1 MASTSLGTL
10 TLDLAV
16 RLSEFTDG
24 LSRAE
29 RATTE
34 TTEEMGD
41 SVSKFKEKLIEG
53 LDGTAIGDA
62 VGSLNEKLSSITE
75 AFGDNGLAGVAAIG
89 AASVIGSVA
98 AIGVGL
104 VTLALQTAE
113 ADEQLERLATR
124 ANTSTTNLQVL
135 TAATGAYGLEMES
148 VGDILADAQEKLGE
162 FSANGGGGLVDTLEL
177 MQNAT
182 KKTDAELEIFG
193 KSLSTMDSVD
203 AIQAVVNE
211 MEQAGATSQEVR
223 FVTESLASG
232 LGDIIPLWDNN
243 GEALRNYEHDLNE
256 AGVIRTKESIEQSQL
271 LANEV
276 ESLQIKFEGVSNQL
290 VTAALPAMG
299 TLIEYFKEGTTQGGS
314 FKNEISGVGQAIN
327 ITAAS
332 VVGLAAGIGLLINSF
347 SAVGMQMRN
356 IGQTAQNY
364 YAADTLAE
372 KGKALF
378 TGFFSAGALASGSM
392 LDISSQWARDM
403 ETINKLL
410 DGASSKM
417 ERVNTQRPAVNT
429 SFGSVLT
436 AKGNNAAF
444 PYRNDG
450 IPYRT
455 GAVDVEIIA
464 SRAIADA
471 AEEEA
476 KAQEKLAKANDKTA
490 KSLKGLAAVKL
501 SVNAKALANAENYG
515 FANYEAQYGLPQ
527 GLMTGIHMQESHGNP
542 NATGPMTKYG
552 KAKGGFQFID
562 ATAQRFKVDN
572 AYNMEQATEGAAKYL
587 SYLYKRFDGD
597 LAKTIAAYNTGEGNV
612 DKNPMSLILS
622 DRWARNKKTGI
633 GQTKEYTKNV
643 LAYMKSATTDTSKL
657 VYDTVTKQAQAAQKL
672 QEETLRR
679 QGSIQA
685 KYATDREKLDRDY
698 AANITE
704 IESLYAEGS
713 LERTDLLNRA
723 KAEYDQKRTAN
734 AKSILESYMA
744 DEEKLTYEHNKKIE
758 RINVEFAEDD
768 QSRQLLVDL
777 QNAAYQEDLANFRFA
792 SQAKAREQ
800 DKMYQSIANSA
811 RANSQL
817 ALSTGKDSMMQRALG
832 DEDYQQW
839 RLSQDYVE
847 GFDSIN
853 NQYSGREKEI
863 NAKDERG
870 EDYLLPELERN
881 ELLELARQEHLDN
894 MWAMEQEYALKD
906 QSLAEQHASQRVA
919 IYQSLFAGMT
929 NAASVFF
936 GENSRM
942 HKLAFAVEQ
951 AYAVNKA
958 LMNVEETY
966 SNTFNSLSAVPLIG
980 PYIAGPGAAVAAG
993 LQVAAA
999 GRIQG
1004 MSAPSVA
1011 GIAHGGLDNV
1021 PEEATYLLQKDER
1034 VLSPKQN
1041 KDLVKFMSEGQ
1052 KSNALN
1058 LTFIDKSSGVDARA
1072 TRQPNGEV
1080 TIEMVDKMIEKSFRR
1095 IRNSNS
1101 LESKA
1106 IQRGTTARPNR
1117 Q

>member
-1 MASTSLGTL
+1 MANTSLGTL

-29 RATTE
+29 RETRDSTE
-34 TTEEMGD
+34 NMGE
-41 SVSKFKEKLIEG
+41 SVGKFKEKLIDD
-53 LDGTAIGDA
+53 LSGTAIGDA
-62 VGSLNEKLSSITE
+62 VGSLNEKLSSIAD
-75 AFGDNGLAGVAAIG
+75 AFGEGGLAGAAAIG
-89 AASVIGSVA
+89 AASIIGSVA

-162 FSANGGGGLVDTLEL
+162 FSATGGGGLVDTLEL

-211 MEQAGATSQEVR
+211 MEQAGATTQEVR

-276 ESLQIKFEGVSNQL
+276 EGLQIKFEGVSNQL
-290 VTAALPAMG
+290 VTAALPAMA

-332 VVGLAAGIGLLINSF
+332 VVGLAAGMGLLINSF
-347 SAVGMQMRN
+347 SAVGRQMAN
-356 IGQTAQNY
+356 IGQTAQNFY
-364 YAADTLAE
+364 NADNLAD

-403 ETINKLL
+403 ETITKLL
-410 DGASSKM
+410 DGASGKM
-417 ERVNTQRPAVNT
+417 NKINTQRPAANT

-436 AKGNNAAF
+436 PKGNNAAF

-455 GAVDVEIIA
+455 GAIDVEIIA
-464 SRAIADA
+464 SRAMADA

-490 KSLKGLAAVKL
+490 KSLKGLATVKL
-501 SVNAKALANAENYG
+501 SVNAKALNNAENYG

-527 GLMTGIHMQESHGNP
+527 GLMTGIHMQESHGNTK
-542 NATGPMTKYG
+542 ATGPSTKWG
-552 KAKGGFQFID
+552 TAKGGFQLID
-562 ATAQRFKVDN
+562 ATAKRFQVDN

-587 SYLYKRFDGD
+587 SYLYKHFNGD

-612 DKNPMSLILS
+612 DNNPMSLILS

-657 VYDTVTKQAQAAQKL
+657 VYDTVSKQAQDAQKL
-672 QEETLRR
+672 QEDTLKR
-679 QGSIQA
+679 QQSIQV
-685 KYATDREKLDRDY
+685 KYATAREKLDRDY
-698 AANITE
+698 VADITE

-723 KAEYDQKRTAN
+723 KAEYEEKRQAK
-734 AKSILESYMA
+734 AKSILETYMS
-744 DEEKLTYEHNKKIE
+744 DEVKLGYEHNKKIDA
-758 RINVEFAEDD
+758 INAEFAHDD
-768 QSRQLLVDL
+768 TTREMLIDL
-777 QNAAYQEDLANFRFA
+777 QKAAYQEDLANFKFA

-800 DKMYQSIANSA
+800 DKMYQSLANSMK
-811 RANSQL
+811 ANG
-817 ALSTGKDSMMQRALG
+817 LSAAGTGLDAMAQRTMSAEGYAGWRFGQDKDEAYNSV
-832 DEDYQQW
+832 D
-839 RLSQDYVE
+839 
-847 GFDSIN
+847 N
-853 NQYSGREKEI
+853 NYSNRQAEI
-863 NAKDERG
+863 NAVDERG
-870 EDYLLPELERN
+870 EFALPELERF
-881 ELLELARQEHLDN
+881 ELLEAAKQEHTDA
-894 MWAMEQEYALKD
+894 MWAMDQEYALKQQMLD
-906 QSLAEQHASQRVA
+906 QQTADARTAIQANAFSAMTSVA
-919 IYQSLFAGMT
+919 AI
-929 NAASVFF
+929 FF
-936 GENSRM
+936 GENSKMQRVAFAM
-942 HKLAFAVEQ
+942 EKAFAVQ
-951 AYAVNKA
+951 KA
-958 LMNVEETY
+958 LMTVKTTY
-966 SNTFNSLSAVPLIG
+966 SNTFDALSAIPLIG
-980 PYIAGPGAAVAAG
+980 PYIAMPGAVAASAI
-993 LQVAAA
+993 QIAQAA
-999 GRIQG
+999 GIGG
-1004 MSAPSVA
+1004 MAAPSVA
-1011 GIAHGGLDNV
+1011 GIAHGGLDYV
-1021 PEEATYLLQKDER
+1021 PKESTYLLDKGER
-1034 VLSPKQN
+1034 VLSPRQN
-1041 KDLVKFMSEGQ
+1041 KDLANFMENGQ
-1052 KSNALN
+1052 KASAGNITIN
-1058 LTFIDKSSGVDARA
+1058 NNSSAEVSARHNPDGTVTVD
-1072 TRQPNGEV
+1072 
-1080 TIEMVDKMIEKSFRR
+1080 MVDKMIEKSFKR
-1095 IRNSNS
+1095 IRTANS
-1101 LESKA
+1101 LESKS
-1106 IQRGTTARPNR
+1106 IQRGTTARVNR
-1117 Q
+1117 R

>member
-1 MASTSLGTL
+1 MAGTSLGTL

-29 RATTE
+29 RSATE
-34 TTEEMGD
+34 TTEEMGK
-41 SVSKFKEKLIEG
+41 SVGKFKEKLIEDLG
-53 LDGTAIGDA
+53 GTPIGDA

-75 AFGDNGLAGVAAIG
+75 AFGEGGLSGAATIG
-89 AASVIGSVA
+89 AASVIASVVA
-98 AIGVGL
+98 MGAGL
-104 VTLALQTAE
+104 VTLALQTA
-113 ADEQLERLATR
+113 ASDEQLERLATR
-124 ANTSTTNLQVL
+124 AKTSTSNLQVL
-135 TAATGAYGLEMES
+135 TAATASYGLEMES

-276 ESLQIKFEGVSNQL
+276 EGLQIKFEGVRNEL
-290 VTAALPAMG
+290 VTEALPAMA
-299 TLIEYFKEGTTQGGS
+299 TLIEYFKEGTKQGGS

-332 VVGLAAGIGLLINSF
+332 VVGIAAGIGLLINSF

-356 IGQTAQNY
+356 IGQTAQNF
-364 YAADTLAE
+364 YAADTLAD

-392 LDISSQWARDM
+392 LDISSQWANDM

-417 ERVNTQRPAVNT
+417 ERVNTQRPALNN
-429 SFGSVLT
+429 SFGNVLSP
-436 AKGNNAAF
+436 KGNNAAF

-471 AEEEA
+471 EEEEA
-476 KAQEKLAKANDKTA
+476 KAKEKTAKANDKKTE
-490 KSLKGLAAVKL
+490 SLKKQAEAQARLVAITGDTGVGRAHLDVRYARGDARYGQEISAADVARFQA
-501 SVNAKALANAENYG
+501 NGKALTSYPMTSG
-515 FANYEAQYGLPQ
+515 FGKRN
-527 GLMTGIHMQESHGNP
+527 TGIKGASTFHLGNDYATPVGTNITTKVAVADVKTWYDKNGGGYVSTVEFADGVKINLLHQSPESKGI
-542 NATGPMTKYG
+542 
-552 KAKGGFQFID
+552 KGGSSGSKD
-562 ATAQRFKVDN
+562 AYSGANGQAQQLLAKH
-572 AYNMEQATEGAAKYL
+572 QADVLRQQEELERARLSITQKYASDKEKIESDHTKNVSEIERLYSEGSTDRAKYL
-587 SYLYKRFDGD
+587 
-597 LAKTIAAYNTGEGNV
+597 
-612 DKNPMSLILS
+612 
-622 DRWARNKKTGI
+622 AR
-633 GQTKEYTKNV
+633 E
-643 LAYMKSATTDTSKL
+643 D
-657 VYDTVTKQAQAAQKL
+657 
-672 QEETLRR
+672 ER
-679 QGSIQA
+679 
-685 KYATDREKLDRDY
+685 YATEKN
-698 AANITE
+698 AA
-704 IESLYAEGS
+704 
-713 LERTDLLNRA
+713 LLSISEKYFSEEQKIHNDHK
-723 KAEYDQKRTAN
+723 KAMAVIDQQ
-734 AKSILESYMA
+734 
-744 DEEKLTYEHNKKIE
+744 
-758 RINVEFAEDD
+758 FAENDPN
-768 QSRQLLVDL
+768 RQLYVDL
-777 QNAAYQEDLANFRFA
+777 QNAAYQEDLANFKFA
-792 SQAKAREQ
+792 AGAKAREQ

-811 RANSQL
+811 KANSAE
-817 ALSTGKDSMMQRALG
+817 ALSTGVDSIMQRNMSG
-832 DEDYQQW
+832 QDYDVW
-839 RLSQDYVE
+839 RLNQDYVE
-847 GFDSIN
+847 GFGSIN
-853 NQYSGREKEI
+853 NQYSDREKEI

-870 EDYLLPELERN
+870 EYSLPELERF
-881 ELLELARQEHLDN
+881 ELLETAKQEHLDK
-894 MWAMEQEYALKD
+894 MWALEQEYALRD
-906 QSLAEQHASQRVA
+906 QTLAEQHASQRVA
-919 IYQSLFAGMT
+919 IYQGLFAGMT

-1004 MSAPSVA
+1004 MSAPSIA
-1011 GIAHGGLDNV
+1011 GIAHGGLDYV
-1021 PEEATYLLQKDER
+1021 PKESTYLLDEGER

-1041 KDLVKFMSEGQ
+1041 KDFTRFMGTAGRQGNITINNNS
-1052 KSNALN
+1052 
-1058 LTFIDKSSGVDARA
+1058 RA
-1072 TRQPNGEV
+1072 EVSASHNPDGTV
-1080 TIEMVDKMIEKSFRR
+1080 TIEMVDKMMDKRFRR
-1095 IRNSNS
+1095 IKNPNS
-1101 LESKA
+1101 LESKS
-1106 IQRGTTARPNR
+1106 IQRGTTAKVNR
-1117 Q
+1117 R

>member
-24 LSRAE
+24 LTRAE
-29 RATTE
+29 RETRDRTE
-34 TTEEMGD
+34 SMGD
-41 SVSKFKEKLIEG
+41 SVGKFKERLIED
-53 LDGTAIGDA
+53 LSGTPIGDA
-62 VGSLNEKLSSITE
+62 VGSLTEKLSSITE
-75 AFGDNGLAGVAAIG
+75 AFGEGGLAGAAAIG
-89 AASVIGSVA
+89 AASVIGSVV
-98 AIGVGL
+98 AIGAGL
-104 VTLALQTAE
+104 VTLAVQTAE
-113 ADEQLERLATR
+113 ADEQLVRLATR

-135 TAATGAYGLEMES
+135 TAATGAYGLEMEG

-162 FSANGGGGLVDTLEL
+162 FSATGGGGLVDTLEL

-203 AIQAVVNE
+203 AIQAVVDE
-211 MEQAGATSQEVR
+211 MEKAGATSQEVR

-243 GEALRNYEHDLNE
+243 GEALRNYENDLNE
-256 AGVIRTKESIEQSQL
+256 AGVIRTKESIEQSQI
-271 LANEV
+271 LANEM
-276 ESLQIKFEGVSNQL
+276 EGLQIKFEGVSNQL
-290 VTAALPAMG
+290 VTEALPAMA
-299 TLIEYFKEGTTQGGS
+299 TLIEYFKEGATQGGS
-314 FKNEISGVGQAIN
+314 FKNEISGVGRAIN

-332 VVGLAAGIGLLINSF
+332 VVGIAAGIGQLINAF

-356 IGQTAQNY
+356 IGQTAQNFY
-364 YAADTLAE
+364 NADTLAD

-378 TGFFSAGALASGSM
+378 VGFFSAGALASGSM
-392 LDISSQWARDM
+392 LDISSQWANDM

-410 DGASSKM
+410 EGASSKM
-417 ERVNTQRPAVNT
+417 NQINTQRPAINT

-436 AKGNNAAF
+436 PKGNNAAF

-490 KSLKGLAAVKL
+490 KSLKGLATAKL
-501 SVNAKALANAENYG
+501 SLNAKALANAENYG
-515 FANYEAQYGLPQ
+515 FANYEAKYGLPY

-552 KAKGGFQFID
+552 KAKGGFQMID
-562 ATAQRFKVDN
+562 ATAKRFGVDDP
-572 AYNMEQATEGAAKYL
+572 YNMTQATEGAAKYL
-587 SYLYKRFDGD
+587 SWLYERFEGD

-612 DKNPMSLILS
+612 DKHPMSLILS

-643 LAYMKSATTDTSKL
+643 LGYMKSATTDTSKL
-657 VYDTVTKQAQAAQKL
+657 VYDTVSKQAQDAQKL

-679 QGSIQA
+679 QVSIQT

-713 LERTDLLNRA
+713 IERTELLNRA
-723 KAEYDQKRTAN
+723 KSEYDQKRTAA

-768 QSRQLLVDL
+768 QSRQLLIDL
-777 QNAAYQEDLANFRFA
+777 QNAAYQEDLANFKFA
-792 SQAKAREQ
+792 SQAKSREQ
-800 DKMYQSIANSA
+800 DKMYQSIANSMKA
-811 RANSQL
+811 NGLSAASTGLDSMAQRTMSDDEYAVWRLAQDRDEAFNSVNSQ
-817 ALSTGKDSMMQRALG
+817 
-832 DEDYQQW
+832 
-839 RLSQDYVE
+839 
-847 GFDSIN
+847 
-853 NQYSGREKEI
+853 YSNRQAEI
-863 NAKDERG
+863 NAVDERG
-870 EDYLLPELERN
+870 NYALPELERF
-881 ELLELARQEHLDN
+881 ELLEVAKQEHLDN
-894 MWAMEQEYALKD
+894 MWSMEQEYALRQ
-906 QSLAEQHASQRVA
+906 QSLDEQMGATRVA
-919 IYQSLFAGMT
+919 IQQSAFGSMT
-929 NAASVFF
+929 SIAAMFF
-936 GENSRM
+936 GESSRM
-942 HKLAFAVEQ
+942 HQAAFIMERT
-951 AYAVNKA
+951 YATQKA
-958 LMNVEETY
+958 LMNVKETY
-966 SNTFNSLSAVPLIG
+966 SNTFNAISAIPLIG
-980 PYIAGPGAAVAAG
+980 PYIAMPMAAAASAIQVAQAAG
-993 LQVAAA
+993 I
-999 GRIQG
+999 GSI
-1004 MSAPSVA
+1004 SAPSVA

-1041 KDLVKFMSEGQ
+1041 KDLVKFMANSQNSKTGGITINNN
-1052 KSNALN
+1052 S
-1058 LTFIDKSSGVDARA
+1058 RA
-1072 TRQPNGEV
+1072 EV
-1080 TIEMVDKMIEKSFRR
+1080 SASHNPDGTVTVEMVDRMMDKRFRR
-1095 IRNSNS
+1095 IKNPNS
-1101 LESKA
+1101 LESKS
-1106 IQRGTTARPNR
+1106 IQRGTTARVNR
-1117 Q
+1117 S